1 MKNEMNFPI
10 ADTVTTIFVDC
21 FDTIIYR
28 KVSKKKV
35 FINWAQELSQVFNIA
50 WRKIYKTYQK
60 TNFDL
65 CFKKLFSSFTLQE
78 NFEIVLAKMYDK
90 LSKKDLLFDKS
101 LFIKTAV
108 EVYFKKELEIFYL
121 NQKMLEFLI
130 SQKKIGRKIYLVS
143 DFYCQSNIIKKWF
156 EELKILDCFEN
167 VFSSSD
173 FNKEKATT
181 KIYKHLIEYLQL
193 NPKNV
198 IMLGDNQW
206 SDVLTAKK
214 CKLQAKRIK
223 KLRRYNEI

>member
-1 MKNEMNFPI
+1 M
-10 ADTVTTIFVDC
+10 
-21 FDTIIYR
+21 
-28 KVSKKKV
+28 
-35 FINWAQELSQVFNIA
+35 
-50 WRKIYKTYQK
+50 
-60 TNFDL
+60 
-65 CFKKLFSSFTLQE
+65 
-78 NFEIVLAKMYDK
+78 
-90 LSKKDLLFDKS
+90 LFDKS

-206 SDVLTAKK
+206 SDVLMAKK
-214 CKLQAKRIK
+214 CKLQAKRVK